1 MFGRSTFKNLAARD
15 RISISLFTRYGDDVV
30 KIAVILP
37 CEPLLFSPLFP
48 PCLSTCSDTFLVIR
62 PPASCRYRCPRP
74 IPREDLHLAENSLQ
88 DLSFWYSSD
97 LTFDRWVLERESS
110 DTQLSVSPND
120 LSWLFGPC
128 VHVKTYKRQS
138 SAAVTQQNKP
148 NALGKRTLVS
158 GRYDW
163 SNCYNSLLMF
173 FQIRWCYCLRSIRDQ
188 NGANNSNAFLKLFFV
203 GQYKGI

>member
-1 MFGRSTFKNLAARD
+1 MSFNLFRYIPRNSSASKLSLSLSSSNSPRRSPPSRKL
-15 RISISLFTRYGDDVV
+15 
-30 KIAVILP
+30 
-37 CEPLLFSPLFP
+37 SPRSFV
-48 PCLSTCSDTFLVIR
+48 LVLIR
-62 PPASCRYRCPRP
+62 P
-74 IPREDLHLAENSLQ
+74 D
-88 DLSFWYSSD
+88 F
-97 LTFDRWVLERESS
+97 RWVLERESS

-128 VHVKTYKRQS
+128 VHVKTFKRQS
-138 SAAVTQQNKP
+138 NAAVTQQNKP

>member
-1 MFGRSTFKNLAARD
+1 MSLK
-15 RISISLFTRYGDDVV
+15 SQWSYPVSLFSFLPYFLHVFQPVPIHSSQFVRQQAVA
-30 KIAVILP
+30 IAVLVQ
-37 CEPLLFSPLFP
+37 FP
-48 PCLSTCSDTFLVIR
+48 EKISTLQKTLSKIFRFGTHQIWLSIAEFWRGNQAT
-62 PPASCRYRCPRP
+62 PR
-74 IPREDLHLAENSLQ
+74 
-88 DLSFWYSSD
+88 
-97 LTFDRWVLERESS
+97 
-110 DTQLSVSPND
+110 LSVSPND